1 MQAFYNILMW
11 GDILGQETLNI
22 QLFSILVVGY
32 NDAVYINNILLWRVK
47 PSVIVVAA
55 VVVAVEVVAAVKP
68 VTVVVVAVEV
78 VAAIKPVTV
87 VAAVEVEV
95 MMDESNTANQF
106 HNCNAYNSNIQ
117 A

>member
-1 MQAFYNILMW
+1 MQAFYIILMW
-11 GDILGQETLNI
+11 GDILGQETSNI
-22 QLFSILVVGY
+22 QLFSILVVDY
-32 NDAVYINNILLWRVK
+32 NDAVYINNILLWRGK
-47 PSVIVVAA
+47 PSVIVVA
-55 VVVAVEVVAAVKP
+55 
-68 VTVVVVAVEV
+68 VVVVAVEV

-95 MMDESNTANQF
+95 VMDELNTANQF